1 VSVKGITGGYKFYF
15 SKVKIWLKGR
25 DMRYG
30 EGKVRISG
38 DEIQKQRWDG
48 GHKTVNIGRQV

>member
-1 VSVKGITGGYKFYF
+1 VDISFILVK
-15 SKVKIWLKGR
+15 LKLVLRGR

-30 EGKVRISG
+30 EGNVRISG

-48 GHKTVNIGRQV
+48 GHKTVNTGGQV

>member
-1 VSVKGITGGYKFYF
+1 
-15 SKVKIWLKGR
+15 
-25 DMRYG
+25 MRYG
-30 EGKVRISG
+30 EGKVIISG